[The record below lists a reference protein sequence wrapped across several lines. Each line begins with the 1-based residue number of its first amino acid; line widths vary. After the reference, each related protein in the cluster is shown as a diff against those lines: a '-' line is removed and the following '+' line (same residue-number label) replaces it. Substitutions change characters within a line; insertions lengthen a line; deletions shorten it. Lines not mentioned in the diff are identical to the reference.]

1 MFAKHVRTEER
12 EVNEMPVGR
21 FLSGSSLE
29 AFEVLMQEGNPCL
42 PDRKGQEMA
51 ISCFFCRDTKISGY
65 QKMVKELR
73 FRIPDS

>member
-1 MFAKHVRTEER
+1 MRKRMFAKHVRTEER

-51 ISCFFCRDTKISGY
+51 ISCFFAETQRFQDT
-65 QKMVKELR
+65 R
-73 FRIPDS
+73 RW

>member
-1 MFAKHVRTEER
+1 MFTKHVRTEER

-42 PDRKGQEMA
+42 PDRKGQEMESPVFLA
-51 ISCFFCRDTKISGY
+51 KTQRFQDT
-65 QKMVKELR
+65 R
-73 FRIPDS
+73 RW

>member
-42 PDRKGQEMA
+42 PDRDRKWRFPV
-51 ISCFFCRDTKISGY
+51 FFAETQRFQDT
-65 QKMVKELR
+65 R
-73 FRIPDS
+73 RW